1 MDSSSLAPLGK
12 DSTTICLEIIFACF
26 WILSDL
32 TLCVL
37 LLSFF
42 SSIILFSR
50 HCMWLWLVHT
60 HFQFKREKSVFIFL
74 LYFFAK
80 SRLYRVAQVCD
91 AFTVGKTHSFALFVF
106 PIRHLRILVSVRNAL
121 PPSSGHG
128 PGPLCHLAG
137 VLGSSH
143 SVGHWTPLSCS
154 CCPSTGAD
162 GIIPGDWRQLE
173 RAWTAQQG

>member
-1 MDSSSLAPLGK
+1 M
-12 DSTTICLEIIFACF
+12 
-26 WILSDL
+26 LSDL

-50 HCMWLWLVHT
+50 HRRWLWLVHT
-60 HFQFKREKSVFIFL
+60 HFQFKREKSIFIFL

-80 SRLYRVAQVCD
+80 SRFYRVAQVCD
-91 AFTVGKTHSFALFVF
+91 AFTVGKTHSFPLFGF
-106 PIRHLRILVSVRNAL
+106 PVRRLRILVAVRNAL

-128 PGPLCHLAG
+128 PGPPCHLAG

-162 GIIPGDWRQLE
+162 GIISGDWRQLA